1 MRRLSRVNCVHMPPL
16 IPDTLCGVAG
26 AAGGDETI
34 CKKLISKNQGTKG
47 GYQVCSY
54 YYFNQGTEGGYS
66 YIAAKSDLECQQK
79 CLETPNCIYVTRY
92 KDAMREFPKK
102 NCHIISLCGRT
113 VHYADNTGCVQPN
126 QPSCV
131 YRQSM
136 V

>member
-1 MRRLSRVNCVHMPPL
+1 MRRLSRVNFAHMPLL
-16 IPDTLCGVAG
+16 IPDTLRGVTG
-26 AAGGDETI
+26 AAGGDKKS

-54 YYFNQGTEGGYS
+54 YSFAKDS
-66 YIAAKSDLECQQK
+66 YIAAKTDLECQQI
-79 CLETPNCIYVTRY
+79 CLVTSNCIYATRY
-92 KDAMREFPKK
+92 KDERRKFPKN
-102 NCHIISLCGRT
+102 NCHIISLCGKLI
-113 VHYADNTGCVQPN
+113 HYADNTGCVQPN